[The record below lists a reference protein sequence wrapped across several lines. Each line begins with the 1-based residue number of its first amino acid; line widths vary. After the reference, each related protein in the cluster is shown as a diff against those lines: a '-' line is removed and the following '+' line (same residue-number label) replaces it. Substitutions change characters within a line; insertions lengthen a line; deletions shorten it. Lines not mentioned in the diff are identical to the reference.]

1 MYQVRKKKRAWP
13 WLMLLFLCAFAVGL
27 GIGYGSIKMNRQ
39 RNLNSVVQEAPAH
52 PSPSV
57 TPEPNLAAA
66 VTTMVPAE
74 SVQPGVAVTYFV
86 QEEAGEVCVFSVNSA
101 GERRFSHKLP
111 IALNDL
117 RPEDRA
123 LFKQGISVSTR
134 QELLELTEDF
144 SS

>member
-13 WLMLLFLCAFAVGL
+13 WLVLLFLCAFAVGL

-39 RNLNSVVQEAPAH
+39 RSLNSVKPQGETARPAPSA
-52 PSPSV
+52 
-57 TPEPNLAAA
+57 TTEPNLAAA
-66 VTTMVPAE
+66 VTTMMPAE
-74 SVQPGVAVTYFV
+74 SVHPGEAVTYFV

-101 GERRFSHKLP
+101 GERRFSHKLA

-123 LFKQGISVSTR
+123 LFKQGVSVSTR
-134 QELLELTEDF
+134 QELLN
-144 SS
+144 